1 MTPHSGV
8 TVTGCPDRCPPSS
21 RPPLRMSQPL
31 SRRSWLRTTSLGVGA
46 GLLAPSALPAL
57 TQHSYDDPSALP
69 LLAYAHAVE
78 AKRRAAGAVRL
89 QSNENPYGMSQKARQ
104 AMQDGF
110 DDHNKYGSQALL
122 ALRNAFAAHAGVPP
136 EYVLV
141 TQGSREVIC
150 VTALAFA
157 GRGADVL
164 CADPTFE
171 GLSSYA
177 EHMGATVHRVPL
189 TADHAHDLEA
199 MERRLTNRV
208 GLVFVCNPNNP
219 TGTLVPDNKLR
230 DYVTSTARRTTVLVD
245 EAYHDYVTDPS
256 YRTMTDLVLRG
267 ENVVVLRTASKIHGL
282 AGCRIGFAIAR
293 PDIIA
298 RLQGFTTGAPN
309 ALAAHAAIAAIADT
323 EWQQFCVAKN
333 AEGRAIVRDGIAALG
348 RTQSE
353 SHTNFVYFHA
363 GRPVGDVQAALAERG
378 YIVGRA
384 FPPYMDWVRVSIG
397 TPDEMRAFVKVL
409 PEALK
414 S

>member
-1 MTPHSGV
+1 
-8 TVTGCPDRCPPSS
+8 
-21 RPPLRMSQPL
+21 MSQPL

-46 GLLAPSALPAL
+46 GLLAPSVLPAL
-57 TQHSYDDPSALP
+57 ARDPGEIEPSARSLQG
-69 LLAYAHAVE
+69 YARAVE
-78 AKRRAAGAVRL
+78 ATRRAAGAIRL
-89 QSNENPYGMSQKARQ
+89 QSNENPYGMSPKARQ

-110 DDHNKYGSQALL
+110 SDHNKYGSQALL
-122 ALRNAFAAHAGVPP
+122 ALRNAFAAQAGVPP
-136 EYVLV
+136 ECVLV

-150 VTALAFA
+150 VTALAY
-157 GRGADVL
+157 GTGGAEVL

-171 GLSSYA
+171 GLSTYA
-177 EHMGATVHRVPL
+177 EHMGTTVHRVPL
-189 TADHAHDLEA
+189 TATYAHDLAA
-199 MERRLTNRV
+199 MDRRLTNRV

-219 TGTLVPDNKLR
+219 TGTLVPDSALR

-267 ENVVVLRTASKIHGL
+267 DNVIVLRTASKIHGL

-298 RLQGFTTGAPN
+298 RLQGFATGAPN

-333 AEGRAIVRDGIAALG
+333 AEGRAIVRDAVAALG

-363 GRPVGDVQAALAERG
+363 GRPVGDVQAVLAQRG

>member
-1 MTPHSGV
+1 
-8 TVTGCPDRCPPSS
+8 
-21 RPPLRMSQPL
+21 MSQPL

-46 GLLAPSALPAL
+46 GLLAPSVLPAL
-57 TQHSYDDPSALP
+57 TRELDAGDPSTRSLE
-69 LLAYAHAVE
+69 AYARAVE
-78 AKRRAAGAVRL
+78 LARRAAGAVRL

-110 DDHNKYGSQALL
+110 DDHNKYGSPALT

-136 EYVLV
+136 ECVLV

-150 VTALAFA
+150 ITALAY
-157 GRGADVL
+157 GSGGAEVL

-171 GLSSYA
+171 GLSTYA
-177 EHMGATVHRVPL
+177 EHMGTTVQRVPL
-189 TADHAHDLEA
+189 TADYAHDLDA
-199 MERRLTNRV
+199 MDQRLTNRV

-219 TGTLVPDNKLR
+219 TGTLVPDSALR
-230 DYVTSTARRTTVLVD
+230 DYVSSTARRTTVLVD
-245 EAYHDYVTDPS
+245 EAYHEYVTDPS

-267 ENVVVLRTASKIHGL
+267 ENVIVLRTASKIHGL
-282 AGCRIGFAIAR
+282 AGCRVGFAIAR

-298 RLQGFTTGAPN
+298 RLRGYTTGTPN

-323 EWQQFCVAKN
+323 EWQRFCVTKN
-333 AEGRAIVRDGIAALG
+333 TEGRAILRDAVAALG
-348 RTQSE
+348 RTQSV

-363 GRPVGDVQAALAERG
+363 GRPVGDVQAALAKRG

-397 TPDEMRAFVKVL
+397 TPDEMRAFVQVL
-409 PEALK
+409 PEALR